1 MQAAGSGKSVSAD
14 GFASTGGVAV
24 ISDSVVDF
32 GDAQFDQLSAIARV
46 DLDGSPDALIRSG
59 VLKLAD
65 AQMSAL
71 QAGAFFLKAKAGCR
85 HGQFGVLL
93 SDMGVDDRQ
102 VQRAMQIASY
112 VGQLPPAQAQ
122 RIAGLPKMKILPL
135 ISADQEVVAELLDS
149 GQLDGEQPLS
159 VRALQEALRK
169 ESAARQT
176 AELKREK
183 AEASEKR
190 VRELALN
197 RFNRSDRPEFEIVAK
212 EEAVALVDA
221 AMLALSG
228 CEALL
233 RDVLLAPHDSVLNA
247 DHHKAV
253 AAGTLYHSVK
263 AVWAR
268 SQFLLEQLREHFGFE
283 LTDTAKFEHQ
293 LSGGSVDQSRRA
305 FEAISGRLKV
315 QAENREAERAN
326 AKGGRGRPRKL
337 KSEA

>member
-14 GFASTGGVAV
+14 GFASTGGGVV

-32 GDAQFDQLSAIARV
+32 GEAQFDQLSAIARV

-85 HGQFGVLL
+85 HGQFGALL

-228 CEALL
+228 CEALF

-283 LTDTAKFEHQ
+283 LTDTAKFEYQ

-305 FEAISGRLKV
+305 FEAISGRLKL

-326 AKGGRGRPRKL
+326 AKGGRGRPRKI
-337 KSEA
+337 KAEA